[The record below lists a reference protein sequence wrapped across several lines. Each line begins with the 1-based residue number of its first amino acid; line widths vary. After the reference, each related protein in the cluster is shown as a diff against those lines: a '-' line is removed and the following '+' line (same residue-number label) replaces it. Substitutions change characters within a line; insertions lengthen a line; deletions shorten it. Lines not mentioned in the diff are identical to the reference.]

1 MRSNIS
7 EDNQD
12 ACPEGEIRV
21 GNVCKDLGPSSTVP
35 PSENRDGSVVV
46 DPPVVD
52 GGAPGT
58 GQTALPFF
66 ADDHFAVS
74 GYMGD
79 AETPGNLYDY
89 ECDAGT
95 NAAYCHRFAI
105 TQGLIG
111 WTGVWW
117 QSPAD
122 NWGETEGLGLP
133 IAPGAQKV
141 TFKAW
146 SDEGG
151 EKVDFFVGYSSDGF
165 SASKPAVTLSDEPTI
180 YEMDIHCYDY
190 ARVAG
195 GFGWSMETVEL
206 TQPVNVYIAEVQW
219 TNEANANPVDCV
231 ALEEE
236 RLSLGVFY
244 DGPASE
250 TYDIDDVVKTSLHVY
265 EETVSITTTDQT
277 FEGAVA
283 NTIGYNNLGWWGMG
297 IHWDTA
303 EDLSAW
309 EAIHLAVKI
318 SAPNEFKT

>member
-1 MRSNIS
+1 MAKS
-7 EDNQD
+7 
-12 ACPEGEIRV
+12 
-21 GNVCKDLGPSSTVP
+21 
-35 PSENRDGSVVV
+35 
-46 DPPVVD
+46 
-52 GGAPGT
+52 GG
-58 GQTALPFF
+58 Q
-66 ADDHFAVS
+66 
-74 GYMGD
+74 
-79 AETPGNLYDY
+79 
-89 ECDAGT
+89 
-95 NAAYCHRFAI
+95 
-105 TQGLIG
+105 
-111 WTGVWW
+111 
-117 QSPAD
+117 
-122 NWGETEGLGLP
+122 WGETEGLGLP

-250 TYDIDDVVKTSLHVY
+250 TYDIDDVVRHLYVY

-283 NTIGYNNLGWWGMG
+283 NTIGYNNCRVGG
-297 IHWDTA
+297 
-303 EDLSAW
+303 AW
-309 EAIHLAVKI
+309 VSIGTRLKI
-318 SAPNEFKT
+318 FLFGKPFTSQLRLVRPMNFKT